1 VAEQDTSDRDR
12 APETMAIMAGRESNQ
27 GALAP
32 ILWATTAF
40 AYDSVAQGHSL
51 ATGVAPERFYSR
63 YGNPTINA
71 FEATIAELEGAEAS
85 RAFASGMGAM
95 SAVVL
100 GLCSTGDHIVAQRQ
114 IYAGTQLLL
123 QTVCP
128 RFGIDVT
135 FVDGTRPGAFA
146 EAIRP
151 GKTML
156 VVAETPANP
165 YLDIVDLD
173 ELGTIAGPMT
183 VVDSTFATPLGQ
195 QPIAHGVDLV
205 VHSATKA
212 IAGHNDSSLGIVS
225 GSQDLITWLWSFA
238 VLHGAN
244 ASPFDA
250 LNAHR
255 GLRTLG
261 VRLARQSE
269 TAQRLAE
276 FLEGHESVSR
286 VAYPGLESHPQQDL
300 AQRQMSSM
308 GGLLT
313 FDLVGGSEA
322 GERFV
327 ESTSVAILASTLGG
341 PETLVT
347 HPAST
352 THVGLTDEEQAA
364 TGIGQG
370 TIRVSCGLEDSDDV
384 VADFEGALAALG

>member
-1 VAEQDTSDRDR
+1 
-12 APETMAIMAGRESNQ
+12 
-27 GALAP
+27 
-32 ILWATTAF
+32 
-40 AYDSVAQGHSL
+40 
-51 ATGVAPERFYSR
+51 
-63 YGNPTINA
+63 
-71 FEATIAELEGAEAS
+71 
-85 RAFASGMGAM
+85 
-95 SAVVL
+95 
-100 GLCSTGDHIVAQRQ
+100 
-114 IYAGTQLLL
+114 
-123 QTVCP
+123 
-128 RFGIDVT
+128 
-135 FVDGTRPGAFA
+135 
-146 EAIRP
+146 
-151 GKTML
+151 
-156 VVAETPANP
+156 
-165 YLDIVDLD
+165 
-173 ELGTIAGPMT
+173 
-183 VVDSTFATPLGQ
+183 
-195 QPIAHGVDLV
+195 LV
-205 VHSATKA
+205 VHSVTKA

-364 TGIGQG
+364 TGIGEG